1 MMLKTPTT
9 TSVKPC
15 AVRRIQPIRVQN
27 LLRAS
32 ASPSEHQPP
41 GHTNPG
47 VQGSSSAGGC
57 GSAMAGASSISR
69 EDISSAFAMQANTEG
84 EKVLSISD
92 LLASCPE
99 DGVWEDDPTDSWMRS

>member
-57 GSAMAGASSISR
+57 GSVGSIVSNVT
-69 EDISSAFAMQANTEG
+69 A
-84 EKVLSISD
+84 
-92 LLASCPE
+92 
-99 DGVWEDDPTDSWMRS
+99 RSGTRYLKK